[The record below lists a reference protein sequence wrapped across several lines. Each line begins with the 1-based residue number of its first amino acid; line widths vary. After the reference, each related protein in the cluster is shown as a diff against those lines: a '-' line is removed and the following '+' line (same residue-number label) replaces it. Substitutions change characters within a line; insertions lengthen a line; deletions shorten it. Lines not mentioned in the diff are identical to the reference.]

1 MSNHTSD
8 PALQL
13 KELKPTKD
21 FFVGLDSDGCVFDS
35 MEIKH
40 KECFCPNFI
49 NSFGLQAVSKYA
61 REAWDFVNLYSK
73 SRGCNRFLAIIR
85 ALDLLRQR
93 PEVQARHVVVPQ
105 LAGIRSWI
113 KRESKLGNPALKKE
127 LELTGDADLALA
139 YEWSIAVNASIEKM
153 VRNVPPFPLVRES
166 LLALEGKADV
176 IVVSQTPFDAL
187 KREWEEHDI
196 DKHIRM
202 IAGQEMGTKAEHLA
216 FAAKGKYANGKVLM
230 VGDAPGD
237 YDAATSNGALFFP
250 INPGHEEASWKRF
263 LDEALGRFF
272 AGTYA
277 GGYEQAL
284 IAEFDRYLPE
294 LPPWKV

>member
-13 KELKPTKD
+13 KELKPTRD

-49 NSFGLQAVSKYA
+49 NTFGLQAVSKYA

-85 ALDLLRQR
+85 ALDLLRER
-93 PEVQARHVVVPQ
+93 PEVQARNVVVPR
-105 LAGIRSWI
+105 LDGVRSWI

-127 LELTGDADLALA
+127 LETTGDADLALA
-139 YEWSIAVNASIEKM
+139 YEWSIAVNESIAKM

-176 IVVSQTPFDAL
+176 IVVSQTPFEAL

-196 DKHIRM
+196 DKHIRL
-202 IAGQEMGTKAEHLA
+202 IAGQEMGTKAEHIA
-216 FAAKGKYANGKVLM
+216 FASKGKYAQGKVLM

-237 YDAATSNGALFFP
+237 FDAAKANGALFFP

-263 LDEALGRFF
+263 LDVALGRFF

-277 GGYEQAL
+277 GGYEQSL